1 MSDSRLEKLDM
12 KLLKQRDRIESLY
25 FKRDMGKEISSD
37 KIGIEQGKLNK
48 LLISCEP
55 ELKLIK
61 KSVNGNLVKRKLE
74 LLEEKIIEARVVE
87 NEELVNRQ
95 NNIWQAMSDFFKNKN
110 SSFSE
115 RNKNLKY
122 SDDCVIREKSYEQ
135 VGLFL
140 SSNIKELKKTVAMA
154 NKISRS
160 SGFKNILEAKAFAEG
175 TNLGSTV
182 KLIETIEKNTR
193 GYWKKILDRVSNIIG
208 EKEIRFHDLYYG
220 IERLCNQGSPLTE
233 ERFYST
239 IDRTLNKLGIDFKKL
254 PIKITGVVNAP
265 PAAVYVPNLAKE
277 ADERNITIAIDPH
290 SGWGAYSL
298 FFHEFGHAYYYLNS
312 PSSYLLT
319 DPHVSREIMAEMW
332 VGFIEQVE
340 WMMLND
346 FASDEVAARKILEL
360 KEAYDIF
367 QLRMQIL
374 EAKFELSIYTDPE
387 CDFEKTWRKL
397 SRKIIGIEDD
407 LGVYSE
413 FVFIHP
419 FDIKNY
425 IMAWSAKQK
434 FKEYLKDKFGSDVL
448 NPKAV
453 ELLVS
458 NYYVP
463 GAVVPPREKLS
474 LLQIPK
480 SNYRKRV

>member
-1 MSDSRLEKLDM
+1 MKNDFHNWLYDLDRRLLASREKV
-12 KLLKQRDRIESLY
+12 ESLY
-25 FKRDMGKEISSD
+25 FKRDMGKEISSE
-37 KIGIEQGKLNK
+37 KIGSEQGKLNK
-48 LLISCEP
+48 LLIGCES

-74 LLEEKIIEARVVE
+74 LLEEKIVEARVVE

-122 SDDCVIREKSYEQ
+122 SDDRVLREKSYEQ

-140 SSNIKELKKTVAMA
+140 SSNTEELKRTVTLA

-160 SGFKNILEAKAFAEG
+160 SGFKNILEAKAFSED
-175 TNLGSTV
+175 TNLRSTLM
-182 KLIETIEKNTR
+182 LIETIEENTR
-193 GYWKKILDRVSNIIG
+193 EYWRNILDRITDILG
-208 EKEIRFHDLYYG
+208 GKEIKFYDLYYG
-220 IERLCNQGSPLTE
+220 IEKLCNQKSPLTE
-233 ERFYST
+233 DAYYRT
-239 IDRTLNKLGIDFKKL
+239 IEKTLNKLGINFKEL
-254 PIKITGVVNAP
+254 PIKITGVVNSP

-277 ADERNITIAIDPH
+277 ANGRNITIAIDPH
-290 SGWGAYSL
+290 SGWGAYSM

-332 VGFIEQVE
+332 VGFIEQIE

-346 FASDEVAARKILEL
+346 FAFDKVAAGKMLEL

-374 EAKFELSIYTDPE
+374 EAKFELSIYIDPE
-387 CDFEKTWRKL
+387 CDFEKMWRKL
-397 SRKIIGIEDD
+397 SREIIGIEDD
-407 LGVYSE
+407 SGVYSE

-434 FKEYLKDKFGSDVL
+434 FREHLKGKFGSNAL
-448 NPKAV
+448 NPKAA
-453 ELLVS
+453 EFLVS
-458 NYYVP
+458 NFYVP
-463 GAVVPPREKLS
+463 GAIETWSEKL
-474 LLQIPK
+474 K
-480 SNYRKRV
+480 NF